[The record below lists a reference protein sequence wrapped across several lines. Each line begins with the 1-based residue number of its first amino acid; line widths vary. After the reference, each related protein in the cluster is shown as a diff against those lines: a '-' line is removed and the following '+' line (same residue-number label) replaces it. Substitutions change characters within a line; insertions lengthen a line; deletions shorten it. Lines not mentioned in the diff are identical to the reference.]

1 MAGPEIEIENQLF
14 SLFRR
19 TFAIHMRTSSG
30 EVELDRSI
38 YGILCLIHDRGPQR
52 LGAIAE
58 AFRLD
63 PSTITR
69 QVQQAVRLGLA
80 AKTPDP
86 RDRRA
91 SILALTPEGTEAV
104 EVSRGHRQ
112 RMLKRIMA
120 DWTDGERQEFVRS
133 LSRFNDTIGSWL
145 AEDEPVELG

>member
-1 MAGPEIEIENQLF
+1 MREPEVEIENELF

-69 QVQQAVRLGLA
+69 QVQHAERLGLA

-91 SILALTPEGTEAV
+91 TILALTPEGKEAV
-104 EVSRGHRQ
+104 AVSRAYRQ
-112 RMLKRIMA
+112 QTLKRMMS
-120 DWTDGERQEFVRS
+120 DWTDAERQEFVRS
-133 LSRFNDTIGSWL
+133 LQRFNSTIASWL
-145 AEDEPVELG
+145 ADEDPVELG